1 MDKGASLVESDLVI
15 LVVDDH
21 DIVRKGVVSAL
32 NAIGNTDIVEASSYS
47 QALQRSHEESFRL
60 AIIDFNLGG
69 ANGIDCALALSMVQ
83 PEMLF
88 ILLSVE
94 EDWQIVKA
102 AERAGF
108 QSFISKSAPLSDL
121 IHSVQRALS
130 TPGGFQFS
138 LTQVV
143 AAANSKRLSFLT
155 HSELDVLT
163 HLRKGLTTR
172 EIAQYRFCSEAT
184 VKSHLTAIYRK
195 FGVRSRTGA
204 IAAMEGLLKS

>member
-1 MDKGASLVESDLVI
+1 MDRDPAHVNITHAI

-21 DIVRKGVVSAL
+21 DVVRKGVISTL
-32 NAIGNTDIVEASSYS
+32 LAIGCNNIAEASSYS
-47 QALQRSHEESFRL
+47 QALQISHERGFAL
-60 AIIDFNLGG
+60 TIIDFNLGG
-69 ANGIDCALALSMVQ
+69 ANGIDCALGLSMIQ

-88 ILLSVE
+88 ILLSIE
-94 EDWQIVKA
+94 EDWQIVRA

-121 IHSVQRALS
+121 TDSVLRALS
-130 TPGGFQFS
+130 TPGGFHFS
-138 LTQVV
+138 MPKVI
-143 AAANSKRLSFLT
+143 AAPDSERLSFLT
-155 HSELDVLT
+155 HSEIDVLT

-195 FGVRSRTGA
+195 FGVKNRTGA

>member
-1 MDKGASLVESDLVI
+1 MDKGAALIGSDLAI

-21 DIVRKGVVSAL
+21 GIVRKGVVSTL
-32 NAIGNTDIVEASSYS
+32 NAIGCTCIAEASSYS
-47 QALQRSHEESFRL
+47 QALQISHERSFAL

-69 ANGIDCALALSMVQ
+69 ANGIDCALGLSMIQ

-88 ILLSVE
+88 ILLSIE

-121 IHSVQRALS
+121 TDSVLRAIS

-138 LTQVV
+138 MPQII
-143 AAANSKRLSFLT
+143 AAPDSERLSFLT
-155 HSELDVLT
+155 NSEIEVLT
-163 HLRKGLTTR
+163 YLRKGLTTR
-172 EIAQYRFCSEAT
+172 EIAQYRVCSEAT

-195 FGVRSRTGA
+195 FGVKNRTGA

>member
-1 MDKGASLVESDLVI
+1 MDKGATLVGSDLAI

-21 DIVRKGVVSAL
+21 GIVRKGVFSAL
-32 NAIGNTDIVEASSYS
+32 NAIGLMNIAEASSYS
-47 QALQRSHEESFRL
+47 QALQRSHEKSFVL

-69 ANGIDCALALSMVQ
+69 ANGIDCALGLSMVQ

-88 ILLSVE
+88 ILLSIE
-94 EDWQIVKA
+94 DDWQIVKA

-121 IHSVQRALS
+121 TNSVQRALS
-130 TPGGFQFS
+130 TPGGFHFS
-138 LTQVV
+138 LPQVT
-143 AAANSKRLSFLT
+143 AAPVSERISFLT
-155 HSELDVLT
+155 NSEIEVLT
-163 HLRKGLTTR
+163 YLRKGLTTR
-172 EIAQYRFCSEAT
+172 EIAQYRVCSEAT

-195 FGVRSRTGA
+195 FGVKNRTGA

>member
-1 MDKGASLVESDLVI
+1 MDKGAALVGSDLAI
-15 LVVDDH
+15 LVIDDH
-21 DIVRKGVVSAL
+21 GIVRRGVVSSL
-32 NAIGNTDIVEASSYS
+32 NAIGYTDIAEASSYS
-47 QALQRSHEESFRL
+47 QALQRSREKSFSL

-94 EDWQIVKA
+94 DDWRIVKA

-108 QSFISKSAPLSDL
+108 QSFISKSAPLNDL
-121 IHSVQRALS
+121 IHTVQSALS

-138 LTQVV
+138 LPQLV
-143 AAANSKRLSFLT
+143 ATSDSERFSFLT
-155 HSELDVLT
+155 NSEIEVLSY
-163 HLRKGLTTR
+163 LRKGLTTR
-172 EIAQYRFCSEAT
+172 EIAQYRVCSEAT

-195 FGVRSRTGA
+195 FGVKNRTGA